1 MLVQE
6 ANLRKKCPNWSTRC
20 LWSSSSISLGLSSL
34 LSRVCCFCFTS
45 FSFSI
50 PLVGQLKV
58 QVVLLNLQEADMFGA
73 DYRGQECAR
82 QFFAH
87 VNNLDSTSSIKASGC
102 LPHLN
107 SNRWEQK
114 LQDGIIGSIHLC
126 DDPIKPFCTTYSQ
139 KEKLTPF
146 TGPFDNI

>member
-1 MLVQE
+1 MV
-6 ANLRKKCPNWSTRC
+6 NLNLNFTR
-20 LWSSSSISLGLSSL
+20 
-34 LSRVCCFCFTS
+34 
-45 FSFSI
+45 
-50 PLVGQLKV
+50 V
-58 QVVLLNLQEADMFGA
+58 QVVLLNLQEADMCGA
-73 DYRGQECAR
+73 DYRAQECAR

-126 DDPIKPFCTTYSQ
+126 DDPIKPLCHLLSKGEVNPIHRPFSNIHLLIRTLAAMLYQRLQRNVSDLRWTESQ
-139 KEKLTPF
+139 MLLSYIVSSNWRTKH
-146 TGPFDNI
+146 